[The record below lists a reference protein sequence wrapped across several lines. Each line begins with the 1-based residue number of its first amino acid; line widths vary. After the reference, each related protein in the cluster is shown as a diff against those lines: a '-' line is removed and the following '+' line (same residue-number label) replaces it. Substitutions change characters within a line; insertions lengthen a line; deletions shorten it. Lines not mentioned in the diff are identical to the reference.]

1 MKIQLIQGQFD
12 SKDALALITEMIQMK
27 IKYHENKI
35 VKELCEED
43 IKYRESKIKTL
54 QMQLFKLREVVN
66 SNNEGLKIESVIKIE
81 TNVSRNKLVF
91 DSTAFFNN

>member
-12 SKDALALITEMIQMK
+12 SKDALVLITEMIQMK

-35 VKELCEED
+35 VKELSEED

-54 QMQLFKLREVVN
+54 QTQLFKLREVVN

-81 TNVSRNKLVF
+81 TNVSGNKLVF